1 MKNIPTFESFLN
13 EGNGSFQAFEL
24 DDYIND
30 MHNDVLK
37 MQRQA
42 KTQEEKQLLSK
53 LLNEVNRFDAVVGEL
68 SAAWETLHE
77 GLAEGMDTKYWAG
90 YNDQNS
96 PQSTP
101 EFAEK
106 TTNLND
112 TFSDAVEEWNAEA
125 EGAENRIK
133 GAQVTKIKK
142 LAEEF
147 FKKEK
152 WISINVIHAMIAQE
166 S

>member
-13 EGNGSFQAFEL
+13 EGQGSFQAFEL

-42 KTQEEKQLLSK
+42 KTQEEKKILST

-77 GLAEGMDTKYWAG
+77 SDSIDEAVTVDASKYVRAHGKQPKGNGMWG
-90 YNDQNS
+90 F
-96 PQSTP
+96 
-101 EFAEK
+101 E
-106 TTNLND
+106 
-112 TFSDAVEEWNAEA
+112 
-125 EGAENRIK
+125 IK
-133 GAQVTKIKK
+133 GQEVFTPRSMSYVDAQKWAKEEGKK
-142 LAEEF
+142 LNA
-147 FKKEK
+147 
-152 WISINVIHAMIAQE
+152 ITVYTLG
-166 S
+166 